1 MLLMELHDSI
11 DSSKLESSI
20 FLYISQSP
28 DLLTQLVQNAFEYE
42 DKGVFLHS
50 LSSIIRQPVQS
61 GDAELDS
68 IKHRQVLTFSLFMT
82 SFSEVRKMTSF
93 CQKNVKNLEN

>member
-20 FLYISQSP
+20 FVYISQNP
-28 DLLTQLVQNAFEYE
+28 DLLTQLVKNAFEYE

-61 GDAELDS
+61 GDSDLDTM
-68 IKHRQVLTFSLFMT
+68 KHRQVFWHFSPLWRHDF
-82 SFSEVRKMTSF
+82 F
-93 CQKNVKNLEN
+93 